1 MLDKNKSQASHAS
14 DNETTAI
21 KVTFNSSDSKFLI
34 NIANVL
40 GISEEDVVRK
50 GLKLM
55 SLYAEALEKE
65 QNTKLILEDDKSRKE
80 LSII

>member
-1 MLDKNKSQASHAS
+1 MLDKNKNRASNIS
-14 DNETTAI
+14 DNDTAVI
-21 KVTFNSSDSKFLI
+21 KVTFNTSDSKFLI
-34 NIANVL
+34 NIANTL

>member
-1 MLDKNKSQASHAS
+1 MLDKNKNRASNIS
-14 DNETTAI
+14 DNDIAVI
-21 KVTFNSSDSKFLI
+21 KVTFNTSDSKFLI
-34 NIANVL
+34 NIANTL

-65 QNTKLILEDDKSRKE
+65 QNTKLILEDDKFRKE